1 MNNTFAIGLVVVF
14 FVAVGALVV
23 QISDHMPDLSAIL
36 QSQTS
41 ISPSLM
47 KETPA
52 TVKRVVDGDTIEL
65 ASGDKVRYIG
75 VDTPEKNSPTVSKQC
90 FAEEASAYNQNIVE
104 GKNVKLTQDT
114 SARDRYGRLLAYVYL
129 EDGTFLN
136 ADLVKKGYAFA
147 SEYPPDTAKQGVLD
161 QAQESARSQGLGL
174 WKKCEILIDKNGR
187 YHTNVLVPANS

>member
-1 MNNTFAIGLVVVF
+1 MNNTFAIGLVIVF
-14 FVAVGALVV
+14 FVAMGTLVV
-23 QISDHMPDLSAIL
+23 QISDHMPDLSTII

-47 KETPA
+47 KDIPA

-65 ASGDKVRYIG
+65 ASGEKVRYIG
-75 VDTPEKNSPTVSKQC
+75 IDTPEKNSPTVSKQC
-90 FAEEASAYNQNIVE
+90 FAEESSVYNQSAVE

-136 ADLVKKGYAFA
+136 ADLVKKGFAFA
-147 SEYPPDTAKQGVLD
+147 SEYPPDTAKQAVLD
-161 QAQESARSQGLGL
+161 QAQETARSQGLGL
-174 WKKCEILIDKNGR
+174 WKQCEILIDKNGR
-187 YHTNVLVPANS
+187 YHTNVLIPANS

>member
-1 MNNTFAIGLVVVF
+1 MNNTFAIGLVIVF
-14 FVAVGALVV
+14 FVAMGTLAV
-23 QISDHMPDLSAIL
+23 QISDHMPDLSTII

-47 KETPA
+47 KDIPA
-52 TVKRVVDGDTIEL
+52 TVKRVIDGDTIEL
-65 ASGDKVRYIG
+65 ASGEKVRYIG
-75 VDTPEKNSPTVSKQC
+75 IDTPEKNSPIVSKQC
-90 FAEEASAYNQNIVE
+90 FAEESSAYNQSFVE

-136 ADLVKKGYAFA
+136 ADLVKKGFAFA
-147 SEYPPDTAKQGVLD
+147 SEYPPDTAKQALLD

-174 WKKCEILIDKNGR
+174 WKQCEILIDKNGR
-187 YHTNVLVPANS
+187 YHTNVLVPANG